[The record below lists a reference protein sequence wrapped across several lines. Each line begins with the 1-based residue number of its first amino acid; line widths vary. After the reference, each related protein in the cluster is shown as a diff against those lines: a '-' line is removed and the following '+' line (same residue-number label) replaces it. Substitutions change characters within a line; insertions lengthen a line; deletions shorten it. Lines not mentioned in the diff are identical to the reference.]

1 MEPSEEIKF
10 GGMDVNYQMP
20 EKFREDA
27 AQRTVIEI
35 DSGHSLVLAPPG
47 CGKTELLAER
57 ILRALVNGTDPADM
71 LCLTFTN
78 RASRSMAERVKGRLG
93 EAYEGRKGKNLA
105 EALFVGNVHR
115 FCSRFLYDNAAV
127 PQGCAIAD
135 DNDIISILQNIRGES
150 ENIDNLGYE
159 MKEILQRIPK
169 LQHLMHQIASGH
181 PKELLLGADCLS
193 KHDLELL
200 CRFTGRSYSRSGL
213 LDIYENIDAIIDE
226 HGKGFNEAVS
236 ATACVFLHAR
246 RYEAYKRDNG
256 ILDFDDL
263 LLLTYDWL
271 NANPGAYRRYK
282 WMQVDEVQ
290 DLNRLQLAIL
300 DLLCEDDACVVY
312 LGDEQQ
318 AIFSFIGAELDTLE
332 WLKGRCGGSLLHL
345 TNNYRSPKYLLDL
358 FNDFA
363 VNVLEVNRELLPAA
377 VRDEQMP
384 RDALSVLTAEYRQD
398 GTASAKD
405 EFDLAVKRAL
415 SYPETGRTAI
425 LVPSN
430 ADADEISARLDALNA
445 GHFKISGND
454 LFSTPTVQFLL
465 AHLNV
470 EANENN
476 FIAWSRLFK
485 QFGLVRTYSAAR
497 TSLRKL
503 QANALCPTDF
513 LLYPD
518 SSFVLEFCRAVEG
531 EYVIFDTETTGLD
544 VFEDDIIQLAAVKVS
559 GGEVVDSFN
568 EILHTERPIPAM
580 LGDKPNPLV
589 ELYASSVKS
598 DRKEGLMR
606 FLRWAGDVPLLGH
619 NIEFDRHILDFNLR
633 RDCLVFDFN
642 DRAGGFFDTLKFAR
656 LVCPGLPRYRLEDLV
671 ARFSLSG
678 ENSHRADED
687 VAATKSLVDYLVGQ
701 ISGELESH
709 RQFLFTTSAFA
720 ERFREK
726 YREDWLATRRRM
738 YDRGG
743 SCISDELHSFYI
755 TNVLARHIEPC
766 RKLNH
771 LLEFISNEVTRPSE
785 LSLYEQLAAHLADLN
800 TFKESDLCDNATMKE
815 RLFVSTVHKAKG
827 LEFENVVVFDVVEGT
842 YPFFRSRN
850 WAERM
855 EDARKFYVAL
865 SRARKRLCLTL
876 CRRMKGISAA
886 GRPYDLPKSP
896 SPFLESIRR
905 HFL

>member
-1 MEPSEEIKF
+1 MNEI
-10 GGMDVNYQMP
+10 YHMP
-20 EKFREDA
+20 EKFRGDA
-27 AQRTVIEI
+27 AQSAVIQTDE
-35 DSGHSLVLAPPG
+35 GRSLVLAPPG

-57 ILRALVNGTDPADM
+57 ILRALAGGTDPADM

-78 RASRSMAERVKGRLG
+78 RASRSMAERVKSRLG
-93 EAYEGRKGKNLA
+93 EAYEGRKGKDLA

-115 FCSRFLYDNAAV
+115 FCSRFLYDNAIV
-127 PQGCAIAD
+127 PQGYAIAD

-159 MKEILQRIPK
+159 MKEILLRIPK
-169 LQHLMHQIASGH
+169 LQHLMHQIASAC

-200 CRFTGRSYSRSGL
+200 CRFTGRPYSRDGL
-213 LDIYENIDAIIDE
+213 LDIYENIEDILAE
-226 HGKGFNEAVS
+226 HGSGFNESVAG
-236 ATACVFLHAR
+236 TANLFLHAR
-246 RYEAYKRDNG
+246 RYGAYKRDNG

-263 LLLTYDWL
+263 LLFTFDWL
-271 NANPGAYRRYK
+271 KANPGGCKRYK

-332 WLKGRCGGSLLHL
+332 WLKARCGGRLLHL
-345 TNNYRSPKYLLDL
+345 SNNYRSPKYLLDL
-358 FNDFA
+358 FNGYA

-377 VRDEQMP
+377 VRDEQLP
-384 RDALSVLTAEYRQD
+384 PGALSVLTAELRLKD
-398 GTASAKD
+398 TASAQD
-405 EFDLAVKRAL
+405 EFDLAVKKAL
-415 SYPETGRTAI
+415 SYPDTGRTAI

-476 FIAWSRLFK
+476 FIAWSRLLK

-497 TSLRKL
+497 ASLRKL
-503 QANALCPTDF
+503 QANVLCPTDF

-544 VFEDDIIQLAAVKVS
+544 VFEDDIIQLAAVKVR

-598 DRKEGLMR
+598 DRKEGLTR

-619 NIEFDRHILDFNLR
+619 NVEFDRHILDFNLR
-633 RDCLVFDFN
+633 RDCLIFDFN
-642 DRAGGFFDTLKFAR
+642 DRPGGFFDTLKFAR
-656 LVCPGLPRYRLEDLV
+656 LVKPGLPRYRLEDLV
-671 ARFSLSG
+671 ERFSLSG

-687 VAATKSLVDYLVGQ
+687 VAATKSLVDYLVGKM
-701 ISGELESH
+701 SPGLESH

-726 YREDWLATRRRM
+726 YQADWLATRRRM

-755 TNVLARHIEPC
+755 TNVLAEHIEPC
-766 RKLNH
+766 RKLNY

-827 LEFENVVVFDVVEGT
+827 LEFENVVVFDVVDGT
-842 YPFFRSRN
+842 YPFFKSKS
-850 WAERM
+850 WKEKM
-855 EDARKFYVAL
+855 EDARKLYVAL

-876 CRRMKGISAA
+876 CRRVKGISVT

-905 HFL
+905 HFV